1 MNFKK
6 TLKVLAASVLLFGS
20 VGLATS
26 CGEEN
31 NTTTD
36 VAGMVLNQNGKVIR
50 EDFELANAYK
60 GCALTWTSN
69 NEDVA
74 KINVAEDGTITCKIT
89 RPSSRT
95 EVTLKATSGKYSK
108 EYNIIVPAVDA
119 DEIADGYSFAH
130 DKKTLTSGE
139 YELESSTTYS
149 GITANISWSI
159 ADDYKSYATISNG
172 KLIVT
177 AQEEVKDTVK
187 LVAEFTVGSETS
199 KITYTVY
206 TMDSKPIDSVSSL
219 ETNKSYVLYINHKT
233 KGTNYF
239 FTGEMSGYYGAT
251 AEDINKGW
259 DIYAE
264 EVSGGYNLTFTDSS
278 GKKQYINV
286 VVSGSYVNFKVE
298 DAASSVWTWDAEYKT
313 VKTVAT
319 DGNTYYIGC
328 TTKYATIQPFKD
340 PAANYPLV
348 FVEASKKSNNDVN
361 APKVDTE
368 YKLYINQKGTS
379 KDLYFK
385 GSLNSSGYGEASENS
400 SEGVDVKLEVNGSG
414 YNMYFMDGTSK
425 KYIVAEDG
433 GKNSKGYQTY
443 KFNISDSASC
453 IWNYNATYD
462 TMTTTVAENEVYI
475 GTYSTFDTFSVSAI
489 SYAANSYPSHL
500 VDLNKDDSEEEVDYT
515 KVVSNLVASKAAD
528 DTMVYIEG
536 FISTIKTGD
545 TISYTIND
553 YESGIVVYGL
563 TNEDGSAISQTLK
576 VGDVIKVYGK
586 KTTFQQSENYSYPQI
601 VDGKLLN
608 YTAGTETTGFI
619 TYDSIKSIDT
629 IGDNKTK
636 SEETE
641 LVYSKD
647 GLNVINKVG
656 TYSNLCTNDDTKIRW
671 YAGSTLT
678 VSCENEFD
686 VIVITADGNA
696 VNSLRIKGATVYIKD
711 KTYYIKFDSKVK
723 EVTFANTHSSQIKIT
738 NVEIGTY
745 TGIASDSPA
754 GDSSEGGEESNLSVK
769 LEFTAENRSYFVAS
783 EKAVYSQNG
792 ITVTNDKASYANN
805 LGDYNNPARF
815 YIGTTVKV
823 EYTEEFNTIE
833 ITTNDGNKFTSDFT
847 IEGATVT
854 VDGTSCKIVF
864 DSNVTSFEW
873 TVAKQVR
880 VVSMEIIKIS
890 E

>member
-50 EDFELANAYK
+50 DDFELANAYK

-69 NEDVA
+69 NENVA

-159 ADDYKSYATISNG
+159 SEDYKSLATISNG

-177 AQEEVKDTVK
+177 AQEEVKDTIK

-206 TMDSKPIDSVSSL
+206 TMDSKPIDSVSQL
-219 ETNKSYVLYINHKT
+219 ETNKAYVLYINHKT

-239 FTGEMSGYYGAT
+239 FTGEMSGYYGGT

-264 EVSGGYNLTFTDSS
+264 EVSGGYNLTFTDKD

-286 VVSGSYVNFKVE
+286 VVSGTYVNFKVE

-340 PAANYPLV
+340 PSANHPLV
-348 FVEASKKSNNDVN
+348 FVEASNKSNNDVN

-368 YKLYINQKGTS
+368 YKLYINQKGS
-379 KDLYFK
+379 GKELYFK
-385 GSLNSSGYGEASENS
+385 GNLDASGYGEASENS
-400 SEGVDVKLEVNGSG
+400 TEGVDVKLEVNGSG

-453 IWNYNATYD
+453 VWNYNTTYD
-462 TMTTTVAENEVYI
+462 TMTTTVVGNEVYI
-475 GTYSTFDTFSVSAI
+475 GTFNIYNTFSVSAI

-500 VDLNKDDSEEEVDYT
+500 VNLNKDEEEVDYS
-515 KVVSNLVASKAAD
+515 KVVSNYVASKAQD
-528 DTMVYIEG
+528 DTMVYVEG
-536 FISTIKTGD
+536 FISLIKTGD

-563 TNEDGSAISQTLK
+563 INEDGSALTQTLK

-601 VDGKLLN
+601 IDGKLLSH
-608 YTAGTETTGFI
+608 TAGVDTTGYI
-619 TYDSIKSIDT
+619 TFDSIKSIDT

-636 SEETE
+636 NEETE
-641 LVYSKD
+641 LDYSKD

-656 TYSNLCTNDDTKIRW
+656 TYSKLYTKDDTKIRW

-678 VSCENEFD
+678 VSYENEFD
-686 VIVITADGNA
+686 VIVITADGAA
-696 VNSLRIKGATVYIKD
+696 VSSLKIKGATVYIKD
-711 KTYYIKFDSKVK
+711 NTYYIKFDSKVK
-723 EVTFANTHSSQIKIT
+723 EATFANTHTGQIKIT
-738 NVEIGTY
+738 KVEIGTY
-745 TGIASDSPA
+745 TGVAADSSTPDSSNTESGGGETNVDPNKITSKVLEASNKDFASDGTLDMAEYLNIPNFVNSIVVYKNSSTSSPRLSA
-754 GDSSEGGEESNLSVK
+754 TDFRIYKGQTLVITAAEGYK
-769 LEFTAENRSYFVAS
+769 FTA
-783 EKAVYSQNG
+783 
-792 ITVTNDKASYANN
+792 
-805 LGDYNNPARF
+805 
-815 YIGTTVKV
+815 
-823 EYTEEFNTIE
+823 
-833 ITTNDGNKFTSDFT
+833 
-847 IEGATVT
+847 VT
-854 VDGTSCKIVF
+854 VDQG
-864 DSNVTSFEW
+864 SNYDATYV
-873 TVAKQVR
+873 
-880 VVSMEIIKIS
+880 IS
-890 E
+890 EDGKKITFTANAKSFFNSISITSVAE

>member
-26 CGEEN
+26 CEEN
-31 NTTTD
+31 STTTD

-69 NEDVA
+69 NEEVA

-95 EVTLKATSGKYSK
+95 EVVLKATSGKYSK

-119 DEIADGYSFAH
+119 DEIADEYSFAH

-139 YELESSTTYS
+139 YDLESTTTYS

-159 ADDYKSYATISNG
+159 SDDYKSYATISNG

-177 AQEEVKDTVK
+177 AQEEIKDTIE
-187 LVAEFTVGSETS
+187 LVAEFTVGNETS
-199 KITYTVY
+199 QKTYTVF

-219 ETNKSYVLYINHKT
+219 ETNKPYVLYINHKT

-239 FTGEMSGYYGAT
+239 FTGEMSGYYGGT

-286 VVSGSYVNFKVE
+286 VVSGTDVNFKVE
-298 DAASSVWTWDAEYKT
+298 DAASSVWTWDADYKT

-348 FVEASKKSNNDVN
+348 FVEASKKSNNDEN

-368 YKLYINQKGTS
+368 YKLYINQQGSS
-379 KDLYFK
+379 KELYFA
-385 GSLNSSGYGEASENS
+385 GSLNSSGYGVASENS

-433 GKNSKGYQTY
+433 GKNSKGYQVY

-453 IWNYNATYD
+453 VWNYNTTYD
-462 TMTTTVAENEVYI
+462 TMTTTVVGNEVYI
-475 GTYSTFDTFSVSAI
+475 GTYGTFDTFSVSAI
-489 SYAANSYPSHL
+489 SYASSSYPSHL
-500 VDLNKDDSEEEVDYT
+500 VNLNKDDSSNRGEESSNEATLITIAEALAKEEGTEVIVEGQIT
-515 KVVSNLVASKAAD
+515 VVGD
-528 DTMVYIEG
+528 GQY
-536 FISTIKTGD
+536 TIKDDSGSIIIYGEIAEIGD
-545 TISYTIND
+545 KTLAVGDKIKIKGTRAIYKPSWAQNAAQYVQQINQLTLLD
-553 YESGIVVYGL
+553 YEAAPKK
-563 TNEDGSAISQTLK
+563 DTL
-576 VGDVIKVYGK
+576 V
-586 KTTFQQSENYSYPQI
+586 
-601 VDGKLLN
+601 
-608 YTAGTETTGFI
+608 
-619 TYDSIKSIDT
+619 YDSISFTASSTMT
-629 IGDNKTK
+629 ISGKTGLD
-636 SEETE
+636 SETF
-641 LVYSKD
+641 
-647 GLNVINKVG
+647 
-656 TYSNLCTNDDTKIRW
+656 TKEYQKW
-671 YAGSTLT
+671 TLEGIT
-678 VSCENEFD
+678 LENEKATSTSD
-686 VIVITADGNA
+686 VYQNQAD
-696 VNSLRIKGATVYIKD
+696 SATYVRLY
-711 KTYYIKFDSKVK
+711 SGSNVK
-723 EVTFANTHSSQIKIT
+723 ISSETSFKAIKIT
-738 NVEIGTY
+738 FDNNGQALLATDLIENAN
-745 TGIASDSPA
+745 IAV
-754 GDSSEGGEESNLSVK
+754 SEDGKTCIIVLDE
-769 LEFTAENRSYFVAS
+769 AS
-783 EKAVYSQNG
+783 
-792 ITVTNDKASYANN
+792 
-805 LGDYNNPARF
+805 
-815 YIGTTVKV
+815 
-823 EYTEEFNTIE
+823 
-833 ITTNDGNKFTSDFT
+833 
-847 IEGATVT
+847 
-854 VDGTSCKIVF
+854 
-864 DSNVTSFEW
+864 TSFELN
-873 TVAKQVR
+873 ALARQIR
-880 VVSMEIIKIS
+880 ICSIS
-890 E
+890 LGTIAE